1 MKEISTWN
9 FSEISRVMQG
19 KAKGQCSAFVGVSTD
34 TRKITPGVL
43 FVALQGENFDGHDF
57 IEKAQEAGAAA
68 CVVSREVSTE
78 LPTILVED
86 TLVALQKLAHAV
98 FERARSNGLRS
109 IAITGSNGKT
119 TVKEM
124 IGRLLSQAGLTPHIT
139 PGNYN
144 NHIGLPLT
152 ICDAPVVTPDSVWV
166 LEMGANKFGD
176 ISELTEIAPAD
187 VRVITSIGAAH
198 LEALGDLDG
207 VRKVKSEIFEF
218 SGRSNFA
225 VVPYD
230 ERDRLHLSGFQGRV
244 FSAGL
249 AQNSDFRVAKIEKTQ
264 DAQRVEIEG
273 QGHLAAFESPLPGRH
288 NAANLAISLAAVSA
302 LGLEWWKLGDAL
314 SSLELP
320 GERLRWETFGHW
332 RVLNDAYNA
341 NPTSMEASYE
351 AFLERATEPS
361 VAVIGDM
368 NELGPDA
375 VKLHRQVARGMAS
388 RGGVTMLLF
397 VGRHA
402 NDMADAAIDAQT
414 DAEVRACA
422 DPESAVQILS
432 GLADRT
438 KTWCVFLKASR
449 GARLERVVE
458 LMKQGEA
465 DAF

>member
-1 MKEISTWN
+1 MKEISNWS
-9 FSEISRVMQG
+9 FSEVVEVVEG
-19 KAKGQCSAFVGVSTD
+19 LATGECSALDGVSTD
-34 TRKITPGVL
+34 TRKISPGVL
-43 FVALQGENFDGHDF
+43 FVALQGDNFDGHDF
-57 IEKAQEAGAAA
+57 IGKAKEAGAAA
-68 CVVSREVSTE
+68 CVVSREVDTE
-78 LPTILVED
+78 MPTIVVED

-98 FERARSNGLRS
+98 FGRARSNGLRS

-124 IGRLLSQAGLTPHIT
+124 IGRLLSEAGLTPHIT
-139 PGNYN
+139 PGNFN

-152 ICDAPVVTPDSVWV
+152 ILNAPKVIADSVWV

-218 SGRSNFA
+218 SDRSNFA

-230 ERDRLHLSGFQGRV
+230 ERDRLHLAAFHGRV
-244 FSAGL
+244 LNAGL
-249 AQNSDFRVAKIEKTQ
+249 AQSSDFRVAKIQTTQ
-264 DAQRVEIEG
+264 SGQRVEIEG
-273 QGHLAAFESPLPGRH
+273 QGHLTAFEMPLPGRH

-302 LGLEWWKLGDAL
+302 LGVEWWRLGNAL
-314 SSLELP
+314 SNLELP
-320 GERLRWETFGHW
+320 GERLRWESFGHW
-332 RVLNDAYNA
+332 RILNDAYNA
-341 NPTSMEASYE
+341 NPSSMEASYE

-388 RGGVTMLLF
+388 RGGVSMLLF

-402 NDMADAAIDAQT
+402 NDMAEAANDAQT

-432 GLADRT
+432 GLADGT
-438 KTWCVFLKASR
+438 KTWCMFLKASR
-449 GARLERVVE
+449 GARLEKVVE